1 MLARF
6 EGERRD
12 FVAAIIQTSTRA
24 RTWAT
29 VNFDA
34 LYEQHQAERSRVVKA
49 LDYFQEKGW
58 VELESKQMTE
68 VYSLLQTDFDSQAL
82 SAELHACFT
91 RHEQHRDRADSR
103 HARSVRHRSLPG
115 LSPGR
120 VFRRRK
126 RAAAMRALFGVSRA
140 GGAAARTAGVAGAC
154 G

>member
-12 FVAAIIQTSTRA
+12 FVAAIIQTSSRA

-34 LYEQHQAERSRVVKA
+34 LYEQHQAERNRVVKA

-68 VYSLLQTDFDSQAL
+68 VYSLLQTDFDSAGP
-82 SAELHACFT
+82 E
-91 RHEQHRDRADSR
+91 R
-103 HARSVRHRSLPG
+103 
-115 LSPGR
+115 
-120 VFRRRK
+120 
-126 RAAAMRALFGVSRA
+126 RAARLFHSA
-140 GGAAARTAGVAGAC
+140 
-154 G
+154 